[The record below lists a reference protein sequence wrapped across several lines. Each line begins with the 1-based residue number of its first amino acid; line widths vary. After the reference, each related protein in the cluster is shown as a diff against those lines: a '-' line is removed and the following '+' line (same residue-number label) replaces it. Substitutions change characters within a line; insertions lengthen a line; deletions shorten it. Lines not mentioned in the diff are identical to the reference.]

1 MSNVPY
7 TRLDKLENRPV
18 PSIFKAV
25 HINLHRNDTGDKAV
39 KEDIEEIEESKEI
52 EDIEESK
59 DEPIDGV
66 VSDTIIPV
74 KVVDKRRTSTINRT
88 EILLRMKRNRESG
101 TCSTEI
107 DSEIN
112 IDILRPTVVN
122 KTGKT
127 IKIVDVQEEPL
138 LLPPPPDA
146 IDDNEDYNEDETV
159 ESVENENIE
168 EIELDPVV
176 LLDEL
181 NENEVTKD
189 KPKPRKLKVKQQ
201 KGVEEEKGEDV
212 DITTAVIRTQKV
224 IDRLPKDKE
233 KIKIKAPSYYM
244 ANRKIY
250 VQKLA
255 ELFSPYR
262 QDLTN
267 TDNVVSCDNR
277 NVGNNFD
284 LLTHQEIVRDYLNLY
299 TPYRGLLL
307 YHGLGSGKTCTSI
320 AIAEGMKSDKQV
332 IVMTPASLQMNFL
345 SEMKKCGD
353 DLYKKNQF
361 WEFISTDGTPE
372 YVGILSR
379 ALSLSREYI
388 TSNHGA
394 WLVNVNKAQNYTTL
408 TTREQELLE
417 KQLNAMI
424 KVKYTNLNYNGGI
437 HEKKLAELTEN
448 GKKNLFDN
456 KVIIIDEAHNF
467 VSRIVNKIKDP
478 KSISYKLYNYLSSA
492 KNAKIILL
500 TGTPIINYP
509 NEISILYNILRG
521 YITTWKIPISWEKT
535 EKLNSDTILDMFNS
549 ANFKTYDYVDYSD
562 NKLIV
567 TRNPFGFINVKKRG
581 KLPGSTKKVISGK
594 TRGGSSTRKSREK
607 CQKGGGETFERYNG
621 VQLDESGN
629 ISDDEFLASI
639 KRILRNPK
647 HNVKINDSQIEKVY
661 NKALPDERD
670 MFFNNFIDEDNMRTK
685 NINTFQRRIL
695 GLTSYFRSAQEDLLP
710 SIIKTETED
719 LYHIVKTPM
728 SDHQFSIYEKIRKEE
743 ADREKKSKTAKRMQ
757 QPSGDDMY
765 NISST
770 YRVFS
775 RAACNFTFPRGI
787 ERPLPNKKIDD
798 VSEDILDMT
807 RPEKESE
814 PDVESGIGE
823 EDSSYATRI
832 ESAMELLNQN
842 KENSNIS
849 RYLSNDELNVYSSKF
864 AKILENVMNEE
875 NIGLHLLYSH
885 FRTMEGIAVL
895 RLIFM
900 ANGMAEFKLKR
911 SGDQWLLDIKEE
923 DMAKPKF
930 VLYTGTE
937 TTEEKEI
944 IRNVYNGTWEFVP
957 QNIVEKL
964 EEQSPHNIYGDVIK
978 VLMIT
983 SSGAEG
989 INLRNTRFVHIV
1001 EPYWHMV
1008 RVEQVVGR
1016 ARRICSHQDLPEDMR
1031 TVKVF
1036 LYITTLSEKQK
1047 TDENNIELRI
1057 RDISRFDKK
1066 TPVTTDESLYE
1077 IASAKQKVNNEI
1089 LQAIKETAIDCNI
1102 YSSQK
1107 IGKDTDD
1114 YVCYGHGMVESNEYS
1129 SYPSFE
1135 KDITI
1140 KDGLDR
1146 KETKMNAIKKQI
1158 DGINYAMDKK
1168 SGKLYDLESFMRA
1181 KEKKGDLIYVG
1192 QHKEVNG
1199 KSTIMK

>member
-1 MSNVPY
+1 MV
-7 TRLDKLENRPV
+7 
-18 PSIFKAV
+18 
-25 HINLHRNDTGDKAV
+25 
-39 KEDIEEIEESKEI
+39 
-52 EDIEESK
+52 
-59 DEPIDGV
+59 
-66 VSDTIIPV
+66 
-74 KVVDKRRTSTINRT
+74 
-88 EILLRMKRNRESG
+88 
-101 TCSTEI
+101 
-107 DSEIN
+107 
-112 IDILRPTVVN
+112 
-122 KTGKT
+122 
-127 IKIVDVQEEPL
+127 
-138 LLPPPPDA
+138 
-146 IDDNEDYNEDETV
+146 
-159 ESVENENIE
+159 
-168 EIELDPVV
+168 
-176 LLDEL
+176 
-181 NENEVTKD
+181 
-189 KPKPRKLKVKQQ
+189 
-201 KGVEEEKGEDV
+201 
-212 DITTAVIRTQKV
+212 
-224 IDRLPKDKE
+224 
-233 KIKIKAPSYYM
+233 
-244 ANRKIY
+244 
-250 VQKLA
+250 
-255 ELFSPYR
+255 
-262 QDLTN
+262 
-267 TDNVVSCDNR
+267 
-277 NVGNNFD
+277 
-284 LLTHQEIVRDYLNLY
+284 
-299 TPYRGLLL
+299 
-307 YHGLGSGKTCTSI
+307 
-320 AIAEGMKSDKQV
+320 
-332 IVMTPASLQMNFL
+332 
-345 SEMKKCGD
+345 
-353 DLYKKNQF
+353 
-361 WEFISTDGTPE
+361 
-372 YVGILSR
+372 
-379 ALSLSREYI
+379 
-388 TSNHGA
+388 
-394 WLVNVNKAQNYTTL
+394 
-408 TTREQELLE
+408 
-417 KQLNAMI
+417 
-424 KVKYTNLNYNGGI
+424 
-437 HEKKLAELTEN
+437 
-448 GKKNLFDN
+448 KKNLFDN

-757 QPSGDDMY
+757 PGGGDMY

-864 AKILENVMNEE
+864 AKILENVMNQE

>member
-25 HINLHRNDTGDKAV
+25 HINLHRHDTDDKAV

-52 EDIEESK
+52 EESG
-59 DEPIDGV
+59 DDSIDGV
-66 VSDTIIPV
+66 VSDTIIPF

-88 EILLRMKRNRESG
+88 DILLRMKRNRESG

-112 IDILRPTVVN
+112 IDILRPPVVN

-138 LLPPPPDA
+138 LLPQTRDT
-146 IDDNEDYNEDETV
+146 IDDNEDETG
-159 ESVENENIE
+159 ESVENEKIEEIE
-168 EIELDPVV
+168 EIELNPVV

-189 KPKPRKLKVKQQ
+189 KPKPRKLKVKKQ

-212 DITTAVIRTQKV
+212 DITSAVIRTQKV

-267 TDNVVSCDNR
+267 TDNIVSCDNR

-361 WEFISTDGTPE
+361 WEFISIDGTPE

-388 TSNHGA
+388 TSKRGA
-394 WLVNVNKAQNYTTL
+394 WLVNVNKPPNYTTL
-408 TTREQELLE
+408 TTTEQDSLE
-417 KQLNAMI
+417 KQLNEMI

-478 KSISYKLYNYLSSA
+478 KSISYRLYNYLSSA

-535 EKLNSDTILDMFNS
+535 DKLNSDTILDMFNS

-581 KLPGSTKKVISGK
+581 KLPGYTKKVISGK

-607 CQKGGGETFERYNG
+607 GQTGGGEQFDRYNG

-647 HNVKINDSQIEKVY
+647 HNVKINDGQIEKVY

-710 SIIKTETED
+710 SIIKTESED

-757 QPSGDDMY
+757 QSSGDDMY

-798 VSEDILDMT
+798 VSEDVLDMT
-807 RPEKESE
+807 RPEKGTET
-814 PDVESGIGE
+814 DIESGIIE
-823 EDSSYATRI
+823 EDRSYATRI
-832 ESAMELLNQN
+832 ETAMELLNQN

-923 DMAKPKF
+923 DIAKPKF

-964 EEQSPHNIYGDVIK
+964 EEQSPNNIYGDVIK

-1036 LYITTLSEKQK
+1036 LYVTTLSEKQK

-1146 KETKMNAIKKQI
+1146 KEAKMNAIKKQI